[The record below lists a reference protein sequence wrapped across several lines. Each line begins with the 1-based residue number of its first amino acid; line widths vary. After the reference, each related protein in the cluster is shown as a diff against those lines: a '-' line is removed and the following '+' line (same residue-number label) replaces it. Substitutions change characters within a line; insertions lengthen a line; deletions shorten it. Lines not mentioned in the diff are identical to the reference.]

1 MRSGARFTRFRGA
14 VLSIATLALGAAS
27 LSPRLGHAVIVER
40 VVAVV
45 GERPILLSDLKA
57 RARPFLVQIAQNSP
71 SAAQRAAAESQT
83 LKEVL
88 QRMVDERLE
97 ESAAD
102 KAKIQ
107 VTADEVDAAVA
118 NVAGQAKITSQAL
131 LQEVARR
138 GLTEQDYRDELKRQ
152 LLEGKLVQLR
162 LRGRVRITEE
172 DAQAAYQ
179 RYLRELGSE
188 APVDLRLLALRIN
201 PAGGPREVEVRQAL
215 GQEIVDKAR
224 GGGDF
229 CKLIAQYS
237 DDDETKANCGSR
249 GPQPMANLVPEL
261 QQVVRSLKPGEVA
274 GPIRFGNEAVVILQL
289 LGRSPPPPYETVRE
303 AMYAKATNDALDRQK
318 KAWLAELRR
327 SAYVDVRY

>member
-1 MRSGARFTRFRGA
+1 M
-14 VLSIATLALGAAS
+14 LALGATS
-27 LSPRLGHAVIVER
+27 LSPRLGHAIVVER
-40 VVAVV
+40 VVAIV

-57 RARPFLVQIAQNSP
+57 RARPFLVQIAQSAP
-71 SAAQRAAAESQT
+71 SSAQRAAAETQT
-83 LKEVL
+83 LREVL

-97 ESAAD
+97 EGAAD

-107 VTADEVDAAVA
+107 VTADEIDAAIA
-118 NVAGQAKITSQAL
+118 NVAAQAKIAPKDL
-131 LQEVARR
+131 LAEVARR

-162 LRGRVRITEE
+162 LKGRVRITEE

-179 RYLRELGSE
+179 RYLRDLGSE

-201 PAGGPREVEVRQAL
+201 QGAGPREIEVRQTL
-215 GQEIVDKAR
+215 GQEIADRAR
-224 GGGDF
+224 KGEDF
-229 CKLIAQYS
+229 CKLVSQYS

-249 GPQPMANLVPEL
+249 GSQPMANLVPEL
-261 QQVVRSLKPGEVA
+261 QAVVRELKAGEVA
-274 GPIRFGNEAVVILQL
+274 GPIRFGNEAVIVLQM
-289 LGRSPPPPYETVRE
+289 LGRSAPPSYEAVRE

>member
-1 MRSGARFTRFRGA
+1 MMATL
-14 VLSIATLALGAAS
+14 VLSAAS
-27 LSPRLGHAVIVER
+27 LSPRLGHAIVVER
-40 VVAVV
+40 VVAIV
-45 GERPILLSDLKA
+45 GERPILLSDLRQ
-57 RARPFLVQIAQNSP
+57 RARPFLVQIAQSAPNATQK
-71 SAAQRAAAESQT
+71 AAQESQT

-97 ESAAD
+97 EGAAD

-107 VTADEVDAAVA
+107 ISADEIDAAVA
-118 NVAGQAKITSQAL
+118 NVAAQAKITPKEL
-131 LQEVARR
+131 LAEVGRR
-138 GLTEQDYRDELKRQ
+138 GLSEQDYRDELKRQ

-201 PAGGPREVEVRQAL
+201 PAAGPREVDVRQTL
-215 GQEIVDKAR
+215 GQEIADKVRR
-224 GGGDF
+224 GEDF
-229 CKLIAQYS
+229 CKMVAQYS
-237 DDDETKANCGSR
+237 DDDETKSRCGSR

-261 QQVVRSLKPGEVA
+261 QEVVRTLKPGEVA
-274 GPIRFGNEAVVILQL
+274 GPIRFGNEAVIVLQL
-289 LGRSPPPPYETVRE
+289 LGRSQPPSYEAVRD
-303 AMYAKATNDALDRQK
+303 AMYAKATNDALDKQK

-327 SAYVDVRY
+327 GSYVDVRY